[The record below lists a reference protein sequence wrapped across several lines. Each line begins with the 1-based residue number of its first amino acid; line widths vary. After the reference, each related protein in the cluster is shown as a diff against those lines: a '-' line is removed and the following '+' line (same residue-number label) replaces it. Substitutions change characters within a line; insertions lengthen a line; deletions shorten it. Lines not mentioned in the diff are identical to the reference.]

1 MSSKNDKFCH
11 LHVHG
16 SRSLLDGLSS
26 TESLVKLAVEDGQ
39 PAIAL
44 TDHGNMYS
52 TLDLYKEAKKHG
64 IKPIP
69 GIELYQAYESRDER
83 LRRGVGKVV
92 QDDTGGSAEGS
103 RKQYYHL
110 TALAENNEG
119 YKNLIQ
125 LSSRA
130 YLEGYYQKPR
140 VDWEL
145 LEQHSAGVIAT
156 SGCLGGQVLQALVPE
171 HIMNPGSGKD
181 DPFTQEERFERAV
194 QVAGRFQDIFGR
206 DNFFIEVQDHGIGAQ
221 RWSNPHLVRL
231 AEKINAP
238 LVATNDSH
246 YSHKHDHLA
255 HDALL
260 CVQTGA
266 LISDKERFRFEG
278 TEHYFK
284 NAAEMRYL
292 FKEIPTACDN
302 TLWIAERSNVE
313 IEFGEYHLPQFPIPE
328 GFERDGDYLLH
339 LTMEGAKMRWG
350 SQLTDDIV
358 ERLTYELKVI
368 DDMGFSSYFLIV
380 WDLIRHA
387 KEQNIRVGPGRGSA
401 AGSAVAY
408 CLRITELDPIKY
420 DLLFERF
427 LNPSRV
433 SMPDID
439 MDFDSRYRDEM
450 IKYTREKYGWDHVA
464 QIITFAMVKGRSAVR
479 DAARVLGMPYIVGD
493 KIAKAMPPLVLGRDT
508 PLYACMELTPKFEDG
523 YKMAS
528 ELRNMYNSDP
538 EVKQVVD
545 VARGLE
551 SSYRSSGIHAAAT
564 VISDK
569 PLTEY
574 LPIQRTPEAGK
585 PIEDAPIVTQ
595 FEMHGV
601 EELGLLK
608 MDFLGLRNLDVI
620 TDALALI
627 ERSTGTKVDID
638 TIPLDDQKTFEML
651 RKGDSIGVFQLE
663 SGPMRALMKNLAPDS
678 IDDISALVALYR
690 PGPMAANMHNDYA
703 DRKNGRKPVEFLH
716 PDAEEILGDTYG
728 LMIYQESV
736 MRIAQKFAGF
746 SLAEAD
752 NLRKACLPRGSLM
765 LTRSRGYVPIE
776 KVMGLS
782 DRRVQTIDTDTAN
795 TRFEEVADVWSVG
808 RKVIYRLT
816 TSSGYTIEATAEH
829 PFLVED
835 EWRKLSA
842 IRPGDLVAVASR
854 TATNG
859 GSRITDAEIDLVAL
873 LVSEGYAPDFPNEAN
888 GVAHFTNSDP
898 ELLDVFRS
906 AYHAHFGHP
915 HQRAVDSGS
924 VTQLRLVRPEVL
936 DLLGVLGS
944 LGTAAD
950 KTISRS
956 VLNAPLR
963 KVERFLGLYFCAGG
977 WADRS
982 GAHFGSKSLAV
993 VKGLKRLLLRYG
1005 IVSNIHQR
1013 TIEHH
1018 GVHYTLS
1025 IDDKGHAKAFAALVE
1040 PHLTEIKAVKVEKWL
1055 RVWGDASSATN
1066 IGIPASF
1073 LDKELTRRAEV
1084 TGRSKRA
1091 LGVDSG
1097 GYTKNRVLHRQALD
1111 GLLYSERLED
1121 LRVGD
1126 LLWDTVV
1133 SIEEVGEEECFD
1145 FQMANPERP
1154 YALVE
1159 DVLVHNCGKK
1169 IRELI
1174 AKERVKFVDGCEAN
1188 GYGRQLGED
1197 WFDIIEPFAD
1207 YAFNKSHSYGY
1218 GLVSYQTA
1226 WLKANYPVEY
1236 YSALLSSVRTNLDK
1250 AAGYLNEC
1258 RLHDIKVLV
1267 PDVNRS
1273 MSDFSP
1279 VLVENANGES
1289 RSNNEILFGLSAVR
1303 NVGEGLVELI
1313 IKEREANGPFEDF
1326 YDFAN
1331 RVEPQVLNKRTL
1343 DSLIKAGAFE
1353 SMGHPRQ
1360 GLLEVYEK
1368 IIDRVISRRRK
1379 EAEGQFELFA
1389 SLDDTD
1395 ESVDDSRFPIPAKEF
1410 EKKER
1415 LSHEREMLG
1424 LYVSE
1429 HPLMGVD
1436 GALRRRVDSGI
1447 AELQDAE
1454 TGAILF
1460 VGGLVTSLKRKW
1472 TKKGDLMAIFMLE
1485 DLTSSAEVVVF
1496 PKTMAS
1502 VGHLIEDDA
1511 VVILKVR
1518 VDNSGEQLKLVAME
1532 VEKLDVDRLENMSL
1546 RIKVPANKMGAEHL
1560 QQIRELL
1567 LQYPGKSPVY
1577 IHLGDKVL
1585 KLSEEFGVEYSSGLI
1600 AELRVLL
1607 GPGCIIS

>member
-1 MSSKNDKFCH
+1 MASEKEKFCH
-11 LHVHG
+11 LHTHG

-26 TESLVKLAVEDGQ
+26 TEALVKLAAEDGQ
-39 PAIAL
+39 PALAL

-52 TLDLYKEAKKHG
+52 LLDLYKEAAKYG
-64 IKPIP
+64 VKPIP
-69 GIELYQAYESRDER
+69 GVELYQAYESRTER
-83 LRRGVGKVV
+83 YARRGK
-92 QDDTGGSAEGS
+92 QDDGGGEAEGG

-110 TALAENNEG
+110 TALAENQEG

-130 YLEGYYQKPR
+130 FLEGYYQKPR

-145 LEQHSAGVIAT
+145 LEQHSKGVIVT

-171 HIMNPGSGKD
+171 HLMNPGSGKA
-181 DPFTQEERFERAV
+181 DPFTEQERFDRAV
-194 QVAGRFQDIFGR
+194 EVASRFQDIFGR

-221 RWSNPHLVRL
+221 VWSNPHLVRI
-231 AEKINAP
+231 ANKINAP
-238 LVATNDSH
+238 LLATQDSH
-246 YSHKHDHLA
+246 YAHKHDHLA

-266 LISDKERFRFEG
+266 LISDTNRFRFDG

-284 NAAEMRYL
+284 SSAEMRYL
-292 FKEIPTACDN
+292 FREIPTACDN

-313 IEFGEYHLPQFPIPE
+313 IDFGTYHLPQFAIP
-328 GFERDGDYLLH
+328 DGYESDADYLLE
-339 LTMEGAKMRWG
+339 LTMKGAKERWG
-350 SQLTDDIV
+350 DALADDV
-358 ERLTYELKVI
+358 VDRLNFELKVI
-368 DDMGFSSYFLIV
+368 ADMGFSSYFLIV

-387 KEQNIRVGPGRGSA
+387 KENNIRVGPGRGSA

-408 CLRITELDPIKY
+408 CLRITDLDPIKY

-427 LNPSRV
+427 LNPSRI

-450 IKYTREKYGWDHVA
+450 IKYTRQKYGWDHVA

-479 DAARVLGMPYIVGD
+479 DAARVLGMPYAVGD
-493 KIAKAMPPLVLGRDT
+493 KIAKAMPPMVLGRDT
-508 PLYACMELTPKFEDG
+508 PLYACMERTPKFEEG
-523 YKMAS
+523 YKMAA
-528 ELRNMYNSDP
+528 ELRGMYDSEPD
-538 EVKQVVD
+538 VKQVVD
-545 VARGLE
+545 VALGLE

-574 LPIQRTPEAGK
+574 LPIQRVPESGK

-627 ERSTGTKVDID
+627 ERKRGV
-638 TIPLDDQKTFEML
+638 TIEIENLPLDDPKTFEML

-703 DRKNGRKPVEFLH
+703 DRKNGRKPVEYLH
-716 PDAEEILGDTYG
+716 PDAEELLGDTYG

-736 MRIAQKFAGF
+736 MRIAQKFAGYT
-746 SLAEAD
+746 LAEAD

-776 KVMGLS
+776 QVMDLS
-782 DRRVQTIDTDTAN
+782 DRRVQTIDTETAN

-808 RKVIYRLT
+808 KKVVYRVT
-816 TSSGYTIEATAEH
+816 TSSGYTIDATADH
-829 PFLVED
+829 PLLVED
-835 EWRKLSA
+835 EWRELGKV
-842 IRPGDLVAVASR
+842 RTGDLLAVASR

-859 GSRITDAEIDLVAL
+859 GARISDAEIDLAAL
-873 LVSEGYAPDFPNEAN
+873 LVSEGYTPDFQNRPS
-888 GVAHFTNSDP
+888 GSAHFSNTDP
-898 ELLDVFRS
+898 ELLDAFRN
-906 AYHAHFGHP
+906 AYGTHFGRR
-915 HQRAVDSGS
+915 HQRSFLTGS
-924 VTQLRLVRPEVL
+924 VTQLRLTRAE
-936 DLLGVLGS
+936 LLELQPLLGS
-944 LGTAAD
+944 LGTAAH
-950 KTISRS
+950 KSISRA

-963 KVERFLGLYFCAGG
+963 KVERFLGLYFCADG

-982 GAHFGSKSLAV
+982 GAHFGSKSLDV
-993 VKGLKRLLLRYG
+993 MRGLKRLLLRFG
-1005 IVSNIHQR
+1005 ITSNIHQR
-1013 TIEHH
+1013 TVGQH

-1025 IDDKGHAKAFAALVE
+1025 IADKGNAKAFAAIVE
-1040 PHLTEIKAVKVEKWL
+1040 PHLTEMKAAKVDRWL
-1055 RVWGDASSATN
+1055 RVWGDARSATN

-1073 LDKELTRRAEV
+1073 LTKELTRRAEA
-1084 TGRSKRA
+1084 TGRSKRD
-1091 LGVDSG
+1091 LGVDTG
-1097 GYTKNRVLHRQALD
+1097 GYEKCRVLHRQTLD
-1111 GLLYSERLED
+1111 GLLFSERLED
-1121 LRVGD
+1121 LRTGD
-1126 LLWDTVV
+1126 LVWDTVV
-1133 SIEEVGEEECFD
+1133 SIEEIGEEECFD
-1145 FQMANPERP
+1145 FQMVNPERP
-1154 YALVE
+1154 YALVG

-1188 GYGRQLGED
+1188 GYGRDLGEQ

-1236 YSALLSSVRTNLDK
+1236 YSALLTSVKSSLEK
-1250 AAGYLNEC
+1250 AAVYLNEC
-1258 RLHDIKVLV
+1258 RLHDIRVLV
-1267 PDVNRS
+1267 PDINRS
-1273 MSDFSP
+1273 MSDFEP
-1279 VLVENANGES
+1279 VVGPEASGKGEV
-1289 RSNNEILFGLSAVR
+1289 LFGLSAVR
-1303 NVGEGLVELI
+1303 NVGEGLVEQI
-1313 IKEREANGPFEDF
+1313 VREREANGPFDDF

-1343 DSLIKAGAFE
+1343 ESLIKAGAFE
-1353 SMGHPRQ
+1353 SMGHPRK
-1360 GLLEVYEK
+1360 GLLEVYAP
-1368 IIDRVISRRRK
+1368 IVDRVVARRRK

-1389 SLDDTD
+1389 ELEADTPGA
-1395 ESVDDSRFPIPAKEF
+1395 VDDSRLPIPNVEF

-1415 LSHEREMLG
+1415 LVNEREMLG

-1436 GALRRRVDSGI
+1436 GALRRRVDASIG
-1447 AELQDAE
+1447 ELEDVE
-1454 TGAILF
+1454 TGTILR
-1460 VGGLVTSLKRKW
+1460 VGGLVTNLRRKW
-1472 TKKGDLMAIFMLE
+1472 TKKGDLMAIFALE
-1485 DLTSSAEVVVF
+1485 DLAASAEVVVF
-1496 PKTMAS
+1496 PKTMAA
-1502 VGHLIEDDA
+1502 VGHVLEDDA
-1511 VVILKVR
+1511 VVVLKVR

-1532 VEKLDVDRLENMSL
+1532 VEKLDVERLENATL
-1546 RIKVPANKMGAEHL
+1546 RVKVPANRTDPESL
-1560 QQIRELL
+1560 RDIRELL
-1567 LQYPGKSPVY
+1567 GRYPGRSPVY
-1577 IHLGDKVL
+1577 LHIGDRTL
-1585 KLSEEFGVEYSSGLI
+1585 KLPDDFAVEYSSGLL
-1600 AELRVLL
+1600 AELRIML
-1607 GPGCIIS
+1607 GNGCILP